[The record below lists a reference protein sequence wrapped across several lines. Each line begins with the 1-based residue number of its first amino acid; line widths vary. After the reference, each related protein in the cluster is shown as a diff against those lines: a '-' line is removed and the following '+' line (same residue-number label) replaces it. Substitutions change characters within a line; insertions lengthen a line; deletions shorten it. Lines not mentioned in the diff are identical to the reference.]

1 LYCSVLVCREGWSA
15 AYRCKVRSCC
25 ADRGAPHSRI
35 VSRRRT
41 VEQAGTVGRLPSMRL
56 RRAWARAVQR
66 LFEAF
71 SGCSPWWQSPHP
83 FFDFPPR
90 LCREVIWA
98 CRPAL
103 LAIAAILVEE
113 RQPISATALRQLK
126 RFLTE
131 PSVSPLFGDDPMV
144 ARRAAQ
150 QLLCSFTDHPEVDRD
165 CQAFSGLLAMD
176 APHHLV
182 NLASKP
188 R

>member
-1 LYCSVLVCREGWSA
+1 MLA
-15 AYRCKVRSCC
+15 
-25 ADRGAPHSRI
+25 GAHRILGI

-41 VEQAGTVGRLPSMRL
+41 VEQAGTVGRLPSMRQ

-150 QLLCSFTDHPEVDRD
+150 QLLCSFTDHPE
-165 CQAFSGLLAMD
+165 G
-176 APHHLV
+176 
-182 NLASKP
+182 
-188 R
+188 

>member
-71 SGCSPWWQSPHP
+71 SRCSPWWQSPHP

-150 QLLCSFTDHPEVDRD
+150 QLLCSFTDHPE
-165 CQAFSGLLAMD
+165 G
-176 APHHLV
+176 
-182 NLASKP
+182 
-188 R
+188 